1 MKNFIFSIL
10 MLLCSLFCRAQ
21 SITEIKSD
29 TKKYIWGEGSGTT
42 ISRADQEAL
51 AMLVNNISVQVESK
65 FSHLTEEVVSAG
77 KGTFN
82 EVFHGVINTYSNS
95 TLKNTERI
103 LISNE
108 PDAKVFRYILR
119 SEVDKIFA
127 ERKVKIFDFI
137 QNAMQYQEAGE
148 ISFALRYYYWALT
161 LLRSHP
167 DANVIKTP
175 DGNQTLISWI
185 PVQINKIFSG
195 IEFKIKDVENEGDFH
210 RYILDVTYNGNQIKY
225 IDYSYWT
232 GRDWSNLYNAKCGV
246 GLAEIFGNEVPNDLK
261 IRIEYAFEGEVNID
275 NELKDVMSK
284 IEIIPFRSSYINAK
298 MSTLSTSKSD
308 IKPNEKEKFESSIEF
323 NNLDNNIIY
332 KEKIDRI
339 IHAINAKKYESVKDL
354 FNDYGFEQFKRLVQY
369 GNARVVSSEN
379 LKYIQFGENVV
390 CRSLKINFG
399 FTNNNRKFIEDVVLN
414 FNKERKICNVSFSL
428 SQTAIADIIS
438 KDIWS
443 EKVRMTII
451 DFLENYK
458 TAYALKRADYIES
471 IFADDAVIIIGSV
484 LKTKPIEANPFKN
497 NQIVK
502 YNRYTKEKFIA
513 NLKHSFASNE
523 YINIQFEDNIV
534 KKSGK
539 GGDIYGI
546 QIKQNYYSSSYGD
559 SGYLFILVDIN
570 NPDAPI
576 IHVRTWQPQK
586 NEDGSIY
593 GLGDF

>member
-1 MKNFIFSIL
+1 

-65 FSHLTEEVVSAG
+65 FSHLTEEVISAG

-108 PDAKVFRYILR
+108 PDAKVFRYTLR

-127 ERKVKIFDFI
+127 DRKVKIFDFI
-137 QNAMQYQEAGE
+137 QNAMKYQEAGE

-332 KEKIDRI
+332 KERIDRI

-354 FNDYGFEQFKRLVQY
+354 FNDYGFDQFKRLVQY

-414 FNKERKICNVSFSL
+414 FNKEKKICL
-428 SQTAIADIIS
+428 I
-438 KDIWS
+438 
-443 EKVRMTII
+443 
-451 DFLENYK
+451 L
-458 TAYALKRADYIES
+458 
-471 IFADDAVIIIGSV
+471 
-484 LKTKPIEANPFKN
+484 
-497 NQIVK
+497 
-502 YNRYTKEKFIA
+502 
-513 NLKHSFASNE
+513 
-523 YINIQFEDNIV
+523 
-534 KKSGK
+534 
-539 GGDIYGI
+539 
-546 QIKQNYYSSSYGD
+546 
-559 SGYLFILVDIN
+559 YL
-570 NPDAPI
+570 
-576 IHVRTWQPQK
+576 
-586 NEDGSIY
+586 
-593 GLGDF
+593 